1 MSIKSLIKIP
11 RTKYPVW
18 TIVRWLWKTW
28 RGNRLQAFLNAAI
41 GLAQVAVSLAQVWA
55 VKHAIDAA
63 SGTGNGSIYFAVA
76 LMGILIMAGSL
87 LASASVWVRNLLGV
101 KARNNMQQ
109 RTLDRLLRSEW
120 QGRRQ
125 RHSGDILNR
134 LEQDVATI
142 IDFLTET
149 IPNTLS
155 VVAMFVGAFFYLF
168 SMDKTLAFITVAII
182 PVFLGGSKIYVRR
195 MRKLTR
201 SVRDAD
207 SRVQSV
213 MQEAVQHSM
222 LIKSLEGE
230 DAAVGRLETI
240 QSHLRYKIMHRTA
253 FALFSN
259 LFLNSGFAAGYLVAF
274 LWAALRMFQHTLSFG
289 GMTAFL
295 QLVSKIQSPARD
307 LTKLVPAFVYVI
319 TSAERI
325 MELEETPIE
334 RRKKAVIFSTP
345 LGIRF
350 DNVSFAYEDGTHK
363 VIDRLSFDFKPGS
376 VTAILGETGS
386 GKTTIIRMLLGLVC
400 PQNGRISVYG
410 QGVDSLLTPELRC
423 NFTYVPQGNS
433 LMSGT
438 VRDNLRMGKPD
449 ATDEEMYA
457 ALDKSVAGFVSE
469 MPDKLDTRCSERG
482 GGMSEGQAQR
492 IAIARA
498 LLRKR
503 PVMLLD
509 EATSALDP
517 ETEMQ
522 VLKNIL
528 ENNDSTI
535 IFITHREAIT
545 KFCHDSLKI
554 DKIR

>member
-11 RTKYPVW
+11 QTKYPVW
-18 TIVRWLWKTW
+18 TIVRWLWKAW

-63 SGTGNGSIYFAVA
+63 SGTESDSIYFAVA
-76 LMGILIMAGSL
+76 LMGILILAGFL
-87 LASASVWVRNLLGV
+87 LTSASVWVRNLLGV

-195 MRKLTR
+195 MRRLTR

-230 DAAVGRLETI
+230 DAAVGRLETT
-240 QSHLRYKIMHRTA
+240 QSHLRSKVIHRTV

-259 LFLNSGFAAGYLVAF
+259 FFLNTGFAAGYLVAF
-274 LWAALRMFQHTLSFG
+274 LWAALRMSQHTLSFG

-295 QLVSKIQSPARD
+295 QLVNKIQSPARD

-325 MELEETPIE
+325 MELEQTPIE
-334 RRKKAVIFSTP
+334 RREKDISFNTP

-376 VTAILGETGS
+376 VTAILGETGA
-386 GKTTIIRMLLGLVC
+386 GKTTVIRMLLGLIC
-400 PQNGRISVYG
+400 PQNGRIYVYG
-410 QGVDSLLTPELRC
+410 QGIDSPLTPELRC

-438 VRDNLRMGKPD
+438 IRDNLRMGKPD

-457 ALDKSVAGFVSE
+457 ALDKSGAGFVSE

-517 ETEMQ
+517 ETEMR

-528 ENNDSTI
+528 ENNNSTI

-545 KFCHDSLKI
+545 KFCQDSLKI
-554 DKIR
+554 NKIR